1 MLGYSYAPSGAGGA
15 YMGMMGHLGP
25 MKESRGG
32 PGFGAASCGMYG
44 GGYGGGKGLSTS
56 TFSKQL
62 TLSPGG
68 VRRRAPRSGTS
79 SRHASKTFRL

>member
-25 MKESRGG
+25 MRESRGG
-32 PGFGAASCGMYG
+32 PGFGAASYGMYG

-62 TLSPGG
+62 MLSPGG
-68 VRRRAPRSGTS
+68 VGRRAPRSVTS
-79 SRHASKTFRL
+79 WQCASKTSQL